1 MRFTPLHKRS
11 PLSPLALAVAM
22 TIALAAGHAPLAHA
36 QNSASAMAT
45 PMAIHIPAQPLGA
58 ALNALAQQAG
68 LQMTFPAASVA
79 GKSASAVRGQ
89 MTAGQALERLLVGS
103 DLEASVDGSAVLVK
117 KAAPAPQVSG
127 GDKTLSAVMVTGV
140 RANRLSQGA
149 TGLAMEIKE
158 TPQSISTLDTQAMR
172 DFGVVDGNKALQ
184 LVTGLNVD
192 QYETN
197 RATFNS
203 RGFEIQST
211 QIDGLGMTNSWGTV
225 VGQQDTFLFDKIEVI
240 RGANG
245 LLTGVGNASGTINYV
260 RKRPVNKDEGEINVK
275 AGAHGMKRLGLDYN
289 KVLTDDG
296 KVAGR
301 VVLVH
306 QDKDS
311 HIRGLNDRNT
321 SLYGVIDSQI
331 GSNGVLTLGVTH
343 LDNQQKS
350 PMWGSLTLNY
360 LSGGQARFDTSASTS
375 QDWTY
380 WNTKSTTV
388 FAEYSHY
395 LGDDWVA
402 KFTLNNRHAV
412 EQTRLLYG
420 YSLAGGLNDDNTGLV
435 GWPYRSYATTD
446 NHTLDANVSGKF
458 DLLGRQHELIA
469 GLSHSVEK
477 TATDTYDFDASFLLQ
492 PLPAFPYAGNAY
504 PEPVWGPRTPTSSGS
519 QTLTR
524 FYAATRLSLT
534 DKLRAIVG
542 LNAVNLAREGSSI
555 YGSVSTPTAYP
566 DTSKVSPYGGLTYD
580 FTPNVL
586 GYVSYSKIFQNQDQ
600 KDFYDRYLNP
610 MEGVNH
616 EVGVKADWLDKR
628 LLTTFAVFSAMQKG
642 LATYAGM
649 NGSLY
654 VYEPKDVKSRGFEL
668 EATGKVSDDTRV
680 ALGLTQLK
688 LTGPDGLDIYEWVPR
703 TTVKL
708 RLDTRVAALPDLRL
722 GAATRWQSDVFKTG
736 GARQDAYMVSDVF
749 ASYQI
754 NKNLSARLNVNNLF
768 NKKYVNGINNGAIY
782 GEPRS
787 AYVTLEHKL

>member
-1 MRFTPLHKRS
+1 MQPTLRHKR
-11 PLSPLALAVAM
+11 PTLPPPLAMAAAM
-22 TIALAAGHAPLAHA
+22 AIAWAAGHAPMAYA
-36 QNSASAMAT
+36 QSSASASGASV
-45 PMAIHIPAQPLGA
+45 AINIPAQPLGA

-68 LQMTFPAASVA
+68 LQMTFPAALVA
-79 GKSASAVRGQ
+79 GKSAPAVNGT
-89 MTAGQALERLLVGS
+89 MTARQALDRLLVDS

-117 KAAPAPQVSG
+117 KAVPAQASSG
-127 GDKTLSAVMVTGV
+127 NVQMLQAVVVTSL

-211 QIDGLGMTNSWGTV
+211 QIDGLGMTNSWCTV

-260 RKRPVNKDEGEINVK
+260 RKRPTNKDEGEINLK
-275 AGAHGMKRLGLDYN
+275 AGAHGMQRLALDYN
-289 KVLTDDG
+289 KVLTEDG
-296 KVAGR
+296 TVAGR

-311 HIRGLNDRNT
+311 HIRSLNDRNT
-321 SLYGVIDSQI
+321 SFYGVIDSQI
-331 GSNGVLTLGVTH
+331 GSSDVLTLGITH
-343 LDNQQKS
+343 LDNKQKS

-360 LSGGQARFDTSASTS
+360 LGGGQAEFDTSASTS

-395 LGDDWVA
+395 INDDWVA
-402 KFTLNNRHAV
+402 KLTLNNRHAV

-420 YSLAGGLNDDNTGLV
+420 YAPAGGLNADNTGLY

-446 NHTLDANVSGKF
+446 NHMVDANLSGKF
-458 DLLGRQHELIA
+458 DLLGRKHELIA

-477 TATDTYDFDASFLLQ
+477 TATDTYDYDPSFLLQ

-504 PEPVWGPRTPTSSGS
+504 PEPNWGPRTPTSSGS

-524 FYAATRLSLT
+524 FYAASRLSLT
-534 DKLRAIVG
+534 DKLHAIFG
-542 LNAVNLAREGSSI
+542 LNAVKLAREGSSI
-555 YGSVSTPTAYP
+555 Y
-566 DTSKVSPYGGLTYD
+566 D
-580 FTPNVL
+580 
-586 GYVSYSKIFQNQDQ
+586 
-600 KDFYDRYLNP
+600 
-610 MEGVNH
+610 
-616 EVGVKADWLDKR
+616 
-628 LLTTFAVFSAMQKG
+628 
-642 LATYAGM
+642 
-649 NGSLY
+649 
-654 VYEPKDVKSRGFEL
+654 
-668 EATGKVSDDTRV
+668 
-680 ALGLTQLK
+680 
-688 LTGPDGLDIYEWVPR
+688 
-703 TTVKL
+703 
-708 RLDTRVAALPDLRL
+708 
-722 GAATRWQSDVFKTG
+722 
-736 GARQDAYMVSDVF
+736 
-749 ASYQI
+749 
-754 NKNLSARLNVNNLF
+754 
-768 NKKYVNGINNGAIY
+768 
-782 GEPRS
+782 RS
-787 AYVTLEHKL
+787 APPPPTRTPARSAPMAGSPTTSRPTCWAMCPIRKSSRTRTKKTILISTWTP